1 MKKILFMIFLL
12 SILSS
17 CNNNNTNPVI
27 TDSGL
32 IGVWVLTSISGT
44 TSQGSITITPGLV
57 GLSMTMKIN
66 SDKTASLLM
75 VQQGQTTNQSFTWIS
90 LDGNFVLTPI
100 GAVIGIPLPYTKTNN
115 KINVGFSS
123 ILPSI
128 NYNGVTITSPILEFT
143 KQISI

>member
-1 MKKILFMIFLL
+1 MKKILFLILL
-12 SILSS
+12 VSILSS
-17 CNNNNTNPVI
+17 CNKNDSNPVI

-57 GLSMTMKIN
+57 ELSMTMKIN

-75 VQQGQTTNQSFTWIS
+75 VQQGVTTNQSFTWNS
-90 LDGNFVLTPI
+90 LNGNIVLTPS
-100 GAVIGIPLPYTKTNN
+100 GSVIGIPLPYTKTDN

-128 NYNGVTITSPILEFT
+128 NYNGVAITSPVLEFT
-143 KQISI
+143 KQ